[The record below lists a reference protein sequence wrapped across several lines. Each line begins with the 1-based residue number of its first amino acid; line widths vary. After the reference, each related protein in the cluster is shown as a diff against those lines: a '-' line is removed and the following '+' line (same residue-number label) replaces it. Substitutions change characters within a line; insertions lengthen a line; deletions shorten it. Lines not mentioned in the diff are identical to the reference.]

1 MRNLKYILHSLLKL
15 ILWGIKRRIST
26 FISFIIIYIIFDE
39 YYTYWMSSFLLTHAL
54 CFSFS
59 FPFRFP
65 FHFTGLRVFPFFF
78 MAHCQ
83 FTIWLWHCPH
93 LSKSNGCRKCLASFL
108 FGPHPLLYKSY
119 FVYLNSTEIQ
129 VRLLIAHKSIKLCFI
144 WIFH

>member
-65 FHFTGLRVFPFFF
+65 FHFTGLRVFPFFLWPIVNL
-78 MAHCQ
+78 Q
-83 FTIWLWHCPH
+83 FGFDIVLIWVNQMVVVNVWH
-93 LSKSNGCRKCLASFL
+93 L
-108 FGPHPLLYKSY
+108 FYLGPTPSYINPILFILIQPKYK
-119 FVYLNSTEIQ
+119 FVCSSLTN
-129 VRLLIAHKSIKLCFI
+129 R
-144 WIFH
+144 